1 MKVAEVSQQNPK
13 LITFCISVPPS
24 SGINALRTRQL
35 SLKTKPMAEYLLA
48 LLTHQRGAGTSRIST
63 QQNASE
69 VWNVFGITDEVDR
82 KLNTHTGDIRI

>member
-13 LITFCISVPPS
+13 LITFCISVPLS

-48 LLTHQRGAGTSRIST
+48 LLTHQRGAGTHREFPHSKMLLKSGT
-63 QQNASE
+63 SSASPM
-69 VWNVFGITDEVDR
+69 
-82 KLNTHTGDIRI
+82 KLIES